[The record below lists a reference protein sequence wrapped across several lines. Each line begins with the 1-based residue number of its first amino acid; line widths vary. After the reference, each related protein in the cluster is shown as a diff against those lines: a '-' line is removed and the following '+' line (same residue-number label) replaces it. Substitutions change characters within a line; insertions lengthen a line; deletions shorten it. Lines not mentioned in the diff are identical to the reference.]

1 MPHTQHHL
9 RIFLLC
15 LGCIGLG
22 GCAALFGPSQNE
34 CLQAD
39 YAQLGLHDGQLGRLP
54 DTINQYQDACS
65 QFSIK
70 VDRQAYKAGY
80 DQGLLEYCN
89 TSNAINLGRAGGKYI
104 PMCPGEKES
113 DFFNHYMQGL
123 KYFCNAN
130 YGFKSGKSGQLKN
143 KNCQI
148 GSFTQYDESYQ
159 RGYSLY
165 LINARKLAIKDSLR
179 ALDAELHQL
188 KKNGTD
194 YAHKQHELQRE
205 QKFLQ
210 QEYNTLIAKEVELNY
225 PITYSAARGER
236 D

>member
-1 MPHTQHHL
+1 MTHQSHL
-9 RIFLLC
+9 FRIIPFLLSSIM
-15 LGCIGLG
+15 LS
-22 GCAALFGPSQNE
+22 GCASIFGPSQNE
-34 CLQAD
+34 CLQAN
-39 YAQLGLHDGQLGRLP
+39 YAQLGLRDGQLGRLP
-54 DTINQYQDACS
+54 DTINQYQNACT
-65 QFSIK
+65 QFGIK
-70 VDRQAYKAGY
+70 VDRQAYKTGY

-89 TSNAINLGRAGGKYI
+89 SSNAINLGRAGGEYI
-104 PMCPGEKES
+104 PVCPGEKES
-113 DFFNHYMQGL
+113 DFFNHYMLGL
-123 KYFCNAN
+123 KYFCNAD

-179 ALDAELHQL
+179 ELDAELYKL
-188 KKNGTD
+188 KTDGTD

-205 QKFLQ
+205 QIFLQ
-210 QEYNTLIAKEVELNY
+210 QEYNALIAKEVEMNY
-225 PITYSAARGER
+225 PITYSAARELR